1 MILCGK
7 TREFSL
13 KWGVKNFYD
22 ILVILQRL
30 SKT

>member
-1 MILCGK
+1 MILCSE
-7 TREFSL
+7 TREHSL
-13 KWGVKNFYD
+13 KWGVKKFYD